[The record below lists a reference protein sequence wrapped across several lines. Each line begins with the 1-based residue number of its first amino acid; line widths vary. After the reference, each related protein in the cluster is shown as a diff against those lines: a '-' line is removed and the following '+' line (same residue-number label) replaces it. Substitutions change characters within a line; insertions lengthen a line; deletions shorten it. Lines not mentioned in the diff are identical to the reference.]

1 VFIHLSP
8 RTSVRAFHKFSNG
21 RGLVIGGSSFNK
33 VFFKEECFMATQ
45 LPHGFLG
52 IACIDCGYDESR
64 CICSFTTP
72 IVPVATRNNS
82 FDDWCDDGG
91 YDDSRYP
98 DFDDLYPD
106 TDEDM
111 WPESAESS
119 PYGDGCMH
127 CGHYAENCICDEW
140 PEFDW
145 EEMER
150 AWEDRHQAETFPK
163 FRFLI
168 KRRSKFH
175 HLPAKLADDA
185 QDNLEEHRNNCSHG
199 HSWKRSNRKA
209 RKQWARHPHRAI
221 ENVKFMSAIEVAHF
235 DKEVERR
242 RQDAD
247 AESVW
252 CELRNNPH
260 LAMLKK
266 KGYPYDRFA
275 YNAAREEV
283 RLRRL
288 ENDEKL
294 ALLGPT
300 HYEVQVVYDSR
311 QSERWA
317 FDIASEELS
326 YLQDLYEPHNLED
339 LGRQGLWSPPLPAG
353 FNVITDHSF
362 DHYGDLRRPKL
373 LSKIDILNRMECF
386 QNDAYED
393 EDRDDD
399 DMRYFREDSSNEWK
413 FMLLQDR
420 YWYGEWNH
428 EHEISISAER
438 DERYNFGKWCLQ
450 VPEAD
455 DFIHLMP
462 TFEGTR
468 FGERKLRNSLKG
480 EETSWKRLTRAKRQ
494 WERHEHRILANVV
507 SIGGS
512 IKTEVS
518 QTEKQA
524 A

>member
-1 VFIHLSP
+1 
-8 RTSVRAFHKFSNG
+8 
-21 RGLVIGGSSFNK
+21 
-33 VFFKEECFMATQ
+33 MATQ
-45 LPHGFLG
+45 LPDKFQDVT
-52 IACIDCGYDESR
+52 CIGCRNDLSCCVCLSVVPAGRPEDYFVDSRWDDWDDSDVDYGRYNGGHDPEYPYMDTEDDYSDPRESSFRAPCGCWASECLCDDYAYDE
-64 CICSFTTP
+64 
-72 IVPVATRNNS
+72 
-82 FDDWCDDGG
+82 GQ
-91 YDDSRYP
+91 
-98 DFDDLYPD
+98 DL
-106 TDEDM
+106 DEKKRD
-111 WPESAESS
+111 
-119 PYGDGCMH
+119 
-127 CGHYAENCICDEW
+127 
-140 PEFDW
+140 
-145 EEMER
+145 
-150 AWEDRHQAETFPK
+150 WEDRHQAETFPK
-163 FRFLI
+163 FGFLT
-168 KRRSKFH
+168 KRRDKFH

-247 AESVW
+247 AKSVW

-300 HYEVQVVYDSR
+300 RYEVQVVYDSR

-326 YLQDLYEPHNLED
+326 NLQDLYEPHNLED

-373 LSKIDILNRMECF
+373 LSKIDKLNRMECF

-393 EDRDDD
+393 EDRDGD

-438 DERYNFGKWCLQ
+438 DERYNFGRWCLQ

-468 FGERKLRNSLKG
+468 FGERKIRNSLKG

-512 IKTEVS
+512 IKTEVG
-518 QTEKQA
+518 QQEEKQA

>member
-1 VFIHLSP
+1 
-8 RTSVRAFHKFSNG
+8 
-21 RGLVIGGSSFNK
+21 
-33 VFFKEECFMATQ
+33 MATQ
-45 LPHGFLG
+45 LPYGFLG
-52 IACIDCGYDESR
+52 IACIDCGYDLSR
-64 CICSFTTP
+64 CICSFTAP
-72 IVPVATRNNS
+72 IVRVKEIV
-82 FDDWCDDGG
+82 DEWWDGGG
-91 YDDSRYP
+91 YDDSSYH
-98 DFDDLYPD
+98 DFDDLYPN
-106 TDEDM
+106 TDDDLRNE
-111 WPESAESS
+111 PLEVSA
-119 PYGDGCMH
+119 YGDGCMS

-150 AWEDRHQAETFPK
+150 AWEDQHQAETFPK
-163 FRFLI
+163 FRLLT

-175 HLPAKLADDA
+175 HLSAKLADDA
-185 QDNLEEHRNNCSHG
+185 QDNLEGNQNSCSHG
-199 HSWKRSNRKA
+199 HSWKRANRAA
-209 RKQWARHPHRAI
+209 RKQWARHPHRTI
-221 ENVKFMSAIEVAHF
+221 ENVKYMSAHEVARF
-235 DKEVERR
+235 DEEVERR
-242 RQDAD
+242 RKWAD
-247 AESVW
+247 AVSAQ
-252 CELRNNPH
+252 CELRNNPL
-260 LAMLKK
+260 LARMMR

-275 YNAAREEV
+275 YNAAQGEVQLLREE
-283 RLRRL
+283 
-288 ENDEKL
+288 NDKKL

-300 HYEVQVVYDSR
+300 HYEVQVVYASR

-317 FDIASEELS
+317 FDIQSHELS

-339 LGRQGLWSPPLPAG
+339 LGRQGLWSPLLPAG
-353 FNVITDHSF
+353 FNVITDRSF
-362 DHYGDLRRPKL
+362 NYYGDLRRPKL
-373 LSKIDILNRMECF
+373 LSKIDKLNKMECF
-386 QNDAYED
+386 QKDAYQD
-393 EDRDDD
+393 EDRDGD
-399 DMRYFREDSSNEWK
+399 DMRYFREDSSSEWK

-512 IKTEVS
+512 IKIEVS
-518 QTEKQA
+518 QQEEKQA